1 MDPAVAVKIEINRV
15 SESPASE
22 FHHKPGLPHLP
33 GALDNQGLSAGL
45 VLPGHQIL
53 QGVSLH
59 TMILARISP
68 FFKGK
73 M

>member
-1 MDPAVAVKIEINRV
+1 MGAPVTVKIEINRIFK
-15 SESPASE
+15 SPAPE

-33 GALDNQGLSAGL
+33 GALNDQGLSAGL
-45 VLPGHQIL
+45 VLPFQQVL

-59 TMILARISP
+59 TMILGRISP